1 MEMILSSLSASISEL
16 KKDPLALLE
25 EAADEPVAILRQ
37 NRPVA
42 YLVPADVY
50 EAMVELLEDY
60 ELGQIVRE
68 RLTQEKKDAIAISLG
83 NL

>member
-1 MEMILSSLSASISEL
+1 MEMILSSLSASLSEL

-25 EAADEPVAILRQ
+25 EAAGEPVAILRK

-60 ELGQIVRE
+60 ELDQIVRE